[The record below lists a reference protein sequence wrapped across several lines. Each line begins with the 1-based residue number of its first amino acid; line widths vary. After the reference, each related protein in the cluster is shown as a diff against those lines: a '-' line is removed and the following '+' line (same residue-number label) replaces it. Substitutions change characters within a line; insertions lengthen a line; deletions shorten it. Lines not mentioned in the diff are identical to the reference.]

1 MWSLILV
8 LNSEKDWL
16 SFCIEALGQRF
27 LPSSS
32 NEEYDFV
39 KKLIDLNKQR
49 LGHGSVTEIITWINS
64 TTEINNLWRLN
75 QLRHA

>member
-8 LNSEKDWL
+8 LNSEQDWL
-16 SFCIEALGQRF
+16 SFSIEALGQRF
-27 LPSSS
+27 LQVLAMK
-32 NEEYDFV
+32 NMIFV
-39 KKLIDLNKQR
+39 KKFIDLNKQR